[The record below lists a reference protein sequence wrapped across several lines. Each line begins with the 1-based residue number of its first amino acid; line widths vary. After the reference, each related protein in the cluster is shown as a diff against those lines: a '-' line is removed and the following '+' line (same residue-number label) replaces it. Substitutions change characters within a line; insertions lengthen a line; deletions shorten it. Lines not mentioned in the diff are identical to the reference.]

1 MKDIMFSIPYWKF
14 VLKNWEQKKKKI
26 HTLLEQYPCI
36 KHEGQ
41 NFLTNRRLP
50 LDSAAIFL
58 DECLNLFSEPL
69 NEFVGEVKTNL
80 EISKAFATAYD
91 KGHEQILHNHGKALF
106 TAMIYV
112 DLDPTDHSPTIYKQP
127 FNQFDSA
134 NVCFLKLKTTEGD
147 MIIVPSSIEHFSPVN
162 NSSKRKTVIA
172 LDLIFGENLKNKLK
186 KNRVLAND

>member
-1 MKDIMFSIPYWKF
+1 MKDIMFAIPYWKF
-14 VLKNWEQKKKKI
+14 VLKDWEEKKKKI

-50 LDSAAIFL
+50 RDSAALFL
-58 DECLNLFSEPL
+58 EECLHLFSTPL
-69 NEFVGEVKTNL
+69 NEFASEIKTNL
-80 EISKAFATAYD
+80 KISKAFATAYD

-106 TAMIYV
+106 SAMIYV
-112 DLDPTDHSPTIYKQP
+112 DLDPIDHSPTIYKQP

-134 NVCFLKLKTTEGD
+134 NVCFIKPKTKEGD
-147 MIIVPSSIEHFSPVN
+147 MLIVPSPIEHFSPVN

-172 LDLIFGENLKNKLK
+172 LDLIFSGHAEN
-186 KNRVLAND
+186 